1 LSQKR
6 QFFPIFWQKYLKNNN
21 IGPWE
26 PTVQRMQEAASHK
39 QKSLLTLGHDVDM
52 LQVEGV
58 DGPAEVEVDRVR
70 EAVVE
75 PKEQDHLGPMLGF
88 LDISAEKI
96 EEEIRV
102 V

>member
-1 LSQKR
+1 
-6 QFFPIFWQKYLKNNN
+6 
-21 IGPWE
+21 
-26 PTVQRMQEAASHK
+26 MQEAARHE
-39 QKSLLTLGHDVDM
+39 QKLLLTLGHDVDM

-75 PKEQDHLGPMLGF
+75 PKEQDHLGPMLRL
-88 LDISAEKI
+88 LDISAEKN
-96 EEEIRV
+96 EEKIRV